1 MKPDDVL
8 PQVYEEL
15 RRLAAAGF
23 SVAGFTAGLT
33 VTVLGL
39 GTAQVWWLTLV
50 GLAVLAFAVTAKGR
64 YGTRPSIIVRQR
76 IEAADGK

>member
-1 MKPDDVL
+1 LFTYRIFMALGRAPGPTAPYL
-8 PQVYEEL
+8 L
-15 RRLAAAGF
+15 
-23 SVAGFTAGLT
+23 AGFTAGLT

>member
-1 MKPDDVL
+1 
-8 PQVYEEL
+8 
-15 RRLAAAGF
+15 
-23 SVAGFTAGLT
+23 
-33 VTVLGL
+33 
-39 GTAQVWWLTLV
+39 VWWLTLV